1 MNNNKFLYGF
11 DGLMAGLLI
20 MGLCG
25 CSTVKGIFGKSA
37 SKESVARAEITMV
50 DTATSKINTKKL
62 DIIGEY
68 SYGIK
73 LVTNAP
79 PAVIDLNERIGSL
92 ANQPTIEAM
101 KEMEKLVSQLI
112 TNNNNLL
119 LKKDK
124 QITEL
129 QKNQIKLN
137 LEKETAVNKYI
148 ELAGETAMKSDTL
161 QSSLNQMNQWGG
173 LGAIWYG
180 LKRLVVRLAW
190 GLGIFSVIFIILRVA
205 SMSNPMAASV
215 FSIFSK
221 IGSWFIGMIEFIVP
235 KAAEMAGQTATAVF
249 NAYKST
255 LTKVVDAIQMAR
267 ERAKAAGKEPNIN
280 DVLDEVAKSMNTD
293 EKAIVSELKK
303 ALNWQQ

>member
-1 MNNNKFLYGF
+1 MNKFYLGF
-11 DGLMAGLLI
+11 LTAFVILSI
-20 MGLCG
+20 MG

-37 SKESVARAEITMV
+37 SKETVARAEITVV
-50 DTATSKINTKKL
+50 DKEVAKVNVQKL
-62 DIIGEY
+62 DRIGEY

-73 LVTNAP
+73 LVTNTP
-79 PAVIDLNERIGSL
+79 PAVTDLNERIGSL
-92 ANQPTIEAM
+92 ANQPTLEAM
-101 KEMEKLVSQLI
+101 KEMETLVSQLM
-112 TNNNNLL
+112 TNNHKLL

-124 QITEL
+124 EIVDL
-129 QKNQIKLN
+129 QEDAIKLG
-137 LEKETAVNKYI
+137 LEKETAINKYI
-148 ELAGETAMKSDTL
+148 ELASATAMKTDTL
-161 QSSLNQMNQWGG
+161 QSSLNQMNSWGG

-180 LKRLVVRLAW
+180 LKRLIVRMAW
-190 GLGIFSVIFIILRVA
+190 GIGIFSVIFVILRVA

-235 KAAEMAGQTATAVF
+235 KAAEMAGHTATAIF

-255 LTKVVDAIQMAR
+255 LIKVVDAIQMAK

-280 DVLDEVAKSMNTD
+280 DVLDEVSKSMNAD
-293 EKAIVSELKK
+293 EKAIIGELKK